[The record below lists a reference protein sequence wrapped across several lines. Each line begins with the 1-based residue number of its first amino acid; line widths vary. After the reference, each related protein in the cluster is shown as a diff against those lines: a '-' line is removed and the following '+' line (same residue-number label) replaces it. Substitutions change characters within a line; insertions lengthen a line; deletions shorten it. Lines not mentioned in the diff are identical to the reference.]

1 MCGIAGIF
9 SNHTISEKQ
18 KSVMSMALKK
28 MHHRGPNFSSI
39 KGNENVQL
47 GHARLSII
55 DTSSVANQPMF
66 TEDKKF
72 ALIFNGEIFNFKSL
86 REELLNLGIHFK
98 TQSDTEV
105 LLQLLIKFGKN
116 SIVKLNGFFAFAFY
130 DFDQKEIWIARDRYG
145 EKPLKYF
152 YENQTLYFASDLN
165 ALKCFHSNPSL
176 NLDALQL
183 YFQYNYIPAPF
194 TIYNSMHKLMPGEII
209 IANDSGMKIEKYY
222 SLGHEEEF
230 TDESEIKKTLQAE
243 LYDAVKIRMISDV
256 ALGSFLSG
264 GIDSTIITGIA
275 KDLDS
280 SLNSFSIGF
289 PDEKHFDE
297 TPFAKIAAKHL
308 KTHHEVF
315 EVTSKNLLQNMDEVI
330 AKMDE
335 PFADSSALAVYE
347 LTKQTKAKITVALS
361 GDGADELFG
370 GYHKH
375 LAHQKAAKKNV
386 TNLLLKNTSGVW
398 RLFKG
403 SRNSQSGD
411 KIRKAKKY
419 SSALKLNP
427 VDRYIQWASVLS
439 ISERRK
445 LFNQTI
451 LSENANDKMNLYFDS
466 ITHGNDL
473 NQILRTDIKL
483 VLANDM
489 LVKTDLMSMANS
501 LEVRPPFLDHRIVD
515 LSLRIPEK
523 LKIKNGSKKNIL
535 KESFSAYLPQELMHR
550 PKKGFEVPL
559 HSWFNSD
566 LKSKIN
572 SDWLSEKNNS
582 VKEIFNY
589 DYLKQIK
596 NNVFSENPGDSS
608 ATVWAMIVLQEWMKN
623 NKMEL

>member
-9 SNHTISEKQ
+9 SIHTISEHQ
-18 KSVMSMALKK
+18 KSVMEVALKK
-28 MHHRGPNFSSI
+28 MQHRGPDFSMI

-47 GHARLSII
+47 GHTRLSII
-55 DTSSVANQPMF
+55 DTSSDANQPMY

-72 ALIFNGEIFNFKSL
+72 ALIFNGEIFNFKPL
-86 REELLNLGIHFK
+86 REELSKAGTHFK

-105 LLQLLIKFGKN
+105 LLQLLIKTGKN
-116 SIVKLNGFFAFAFY
+116 ALSKLNGFFAFAFY
-130 DFDQKEIWIARDRYG
+130 DFDKKEIWIARDRYG

-165 ALKCFHSNPSL
+165 ALRCFHSNPSI

-194 TIYNSMHKLMPGEII
+194 SIYNSMYKLMPGEMIV
-209 IANDSGMKIEKYY
+209 ANTSGMKIEKYY
-222 SLGHEEEF
+222 SLTEETELSN
-230 TDESEIKKTLQAE
+230 ESEIKSILKQKLQ
-243 LYDAVKIRMISDV
+243 DAVKIRMISDV
-256 ALGSFLSG
+256 PLGSFLSG

-275 KDLDS
+275 KDFDS

-315 EVTSKNLLQNMDEVI
+315 EVTPRKLLQNMDDVI

-347 LTKQTKAKITVALS
+347 LTKQTKSKITVALS

-375 LAHQKAAKKNV
+375 MAHQKAAKQNV
-386 TNLLLKNTSGVW
+386 TNLLLKNSAGVW
-398 RLFKG
+398 SLLKG
-403 SRNSQSGD
+403 SRNSKTGD
-411 KIRKAKKY
+411 RIRKAKKY

-427 VDRYIQWASVLS
+427 VDRYIRWASILS
-439 ISERRK
+439 VAERRN

-451 LSENANDKMNLYFDS
+451 LSENTNEKMDSYFNS
-466 ITHGNDL
+466 ITDGKDL

-489 LVKTDLMSMANS
+489 LVKTDMMSMANS
-501 LEVRPPFLDHRIVD
+501 LEVRPPFLDHRIVE
-515 LSLRIPEK
+515 LSLRIPEQF
-523 LKIKNGSKKNIL
+523 KIKNGSKKNIL
-535 KESFSAYLPQELMHR
+535 KETFSAYLPEELMHR

-559 HSWFNSD
+559 HSWFNTD
-566 LKSKIN
+566 LKSRID
-572 SDWLSEKNNS
+572 SEWLSEKKYS
-582 VKEIFNY
+582 GKDIFNY
-589 DYLKQIK
+589 DYLKKIK
-596 NNVFSENPGDSS
+596 NDVFSENPGDSS